1 MIYKWT
7 RSFGGRLKL
16 AQTFA
21 QLLTNKDSAYISN
34 LQIAKLQRVWTEAIS
49 NVPYYHNLVRIG
61 MAPAEIR
68 TFDEFYNNVPMLTK
82 AIIQDSPDLFRRKK
96 SPDHYMM
103 TAGSTGKP
111 LQFGVW
117 NSESH
122 IAAANMNAMR
132 LYRGMDLSHGR
143 VFLIWGHSHLLGSGV
158 KGHLN
163 NWKRR
168 IWDLLLGY
176 RRVDAYHME
185 RKSARRYMDIMV
197 GSRPQIICGYSNAV
211 NLFVEHNWDR
221 LEEAKRLK
229 VRFVI
234 CTSEMLP
241 DTSAADRIRR
251 FFQAPLIMEYGGV
264 DFGSV
269 AHKWEDSS
277 FMMNW
282 WSYLGE
288 YLPNR
293 DQDDSGTLL
302 VTTLYPRY
310 VPLIRYNTEDDIKTP
325 QTGADRQILEFQ
337 HLEGRHHDILT
348 LDNGD
353 KIHSMGLFHCIHQ
366 ETSVVG
372 IQLVVT
378 DNDLRVLLIGQSNEQ
393 ATARIRRRMSDL
405 HPLLAQC
412 PIEYVQDLQT
422 NRAGKRRWIVDRRSK
437 PMQ

>member
-21 QLLTNKDSAYISN
+21 QLLTCKDPAYISN
-34 LQIAKLQRVWTEAIS
+34 LQITKLQHVWAEAVNNI
-49 NVPYYHNLVRIG
+49 PYYNNLVRMGI
-61 MAPAEIR
+61 APPEIR
-68 TFDEFYNNVPMLTK
+68 TFDEFYDGVPVLTK
-82 AIIQDSPDLFRRKK
+82 AIIQDSPDLFRRKS

-122 IAAANMNAMR
+122 IAAANMDAMR
-132 LYRGMDLSHGR
+132 LYRGMDLRHDR

-158 KGHLN
+158 KGRLN

-229 VRFVI
+229 VKLVI
-234 CTSEMLP
+234 CTAEMFP
-241 DTSAADRIRR
+241 DPSATDRIQH

-269 AHKWEDSS
+269 AHRWEDLPYIV
-277 FMMNW
+277 NW
-282 WSYLGE
+282 WTCLGE
-288 YLPNR
+288 HLPN
-293 DQDDSGTLL
+293 QGQNDSGSLL
-302 VTTLYPRY
+302 VTALYPRY
-310 VPLIRYNTEDDIKTP
+310 LPLIRYNTEDNIKFPKKGTN
-325 QTGADRQILEFQ
+325 QQILEFQ

-348 LDNGD
+348 LSNGD
-353 KIHSMGLFHCIHQ
+353 QIHSMGLFHCIHQ

-372 IQLVVT
+372 IQLIVT
-378 DNDLRVLLIGQSNEQ
+378 DNDLHILLVGQPDEQ
-393 ATARIRRRMSDL
+393 AIVRIRQRLSDL
-405 HPLLAQC
+405 HPLLTQC

-437 PMQ
+437 PIH